1 MLVALGV
8 FGAVFLV
15 AFLDYCPPRTCSS
28 SAVLVSVGGSL
39 VVAAAAGIAGLAMT
53 VLRVVERRP
62 AWPFAL
68 ATLAVT
74 GCAVVFGAVHYAS
87 AIGLLTHSRVDSQ
100 NACAEPD
107 LAAGTVACAAVPPR
121 FRGQCAVLPRGAL
134 AAPATG
140 EGVQVE

>member
-1 MLVALGV
+1 MLSTGPARPETGRRPIARWDAALSGVALAVTGMLVALGV

-39 VVAAAAGIAGLAMT
+39 VVAAAAGVAGLAMT

-68 ATLAVT
+68 VTLAVT
-74 GCAVVFGAVHYAS
+74 GSAVAFGAVHYAS
-87 AIGLLTHSRVDSQ
+87 AIGY
-100 NACAEPD
+100 
-107 LAAGTVACAAVPPR
+107 
-121 FRGQCAVLPRGAL
+121 
-134 AAPATG
+134 
-140 EGVQVE
+140 

>member
-1 MLVALGV
+1 MLSTGPARPEAGRRPIVRWDAALSGAALAVTGMLVALGV

-39 VVAAAAGIAGLAMT
+39 VVATAAGIAGLAMT

-74 GCAVVFGAVHYAS
+74 GSAVVFGAVHYAS
-87 AIGLLTHSRVDSQ
+87 AIGY
-100 NACAEPD
+100 
-107 LAAGTVACAAVPPR
+107 
-121 FRGQCAVLPRGAL
+121 
-134 AAPATG
+134 
-140 EGVQVE
+140 

>member
-1 MLVALGV
+1 MLSTGPARPEAGRRPIVRWDAALSGAALAVTGMLVALGV

-87 AIGLLTHSRVDSQ
+87 AIGY
-100 NACAEPD
+100 
-107 LAAGTVACAAVPPR
+107 
-121 FRGQCAVLPRGAL
+121 
-134 AAPATG
+134 
-140 EGVQVE
+140 

>member
-1 MLVALGV
+1 MLSTGPARPEAGRRPIVRWDAALSGAALAVTGMLVALGV

-74 GCAVVFGAVHYAS
+74 CSAVVFGAVHYAS
-87 AIGLLTHSRVDSQ
+87 AIGY
-100 NACAEPD
+100 
-107 LAAGTVACAAVPPR
+107 
-121 FRGQCAVLPRGAL
+121 
-134 AAPATG
+134 
-140 EGVQVE
+140 